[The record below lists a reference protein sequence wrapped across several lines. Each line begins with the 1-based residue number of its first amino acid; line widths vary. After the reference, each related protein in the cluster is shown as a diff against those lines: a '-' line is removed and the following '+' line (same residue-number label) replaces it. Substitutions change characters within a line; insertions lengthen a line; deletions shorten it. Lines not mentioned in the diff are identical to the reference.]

1 MDSTKKGK
9 LIVKGVC
16 LILSFVLWLYVSNV
30 ENPKR
35 TLELKNVEVE
45 ILNEDVL
52 SSSNLCILN
61 DMNFSVDLKLE
72 GKAND
77 IYSVKKSD
85 FNLKVDLSNYALKEG
100 ENNIPVE
107 VIGFPDDIIIKNKSE
122 LTISLNLEEEAK
134 KTVNVKSN
142 VKTTFKDGASSKSIT
157 VSPTSVMVKGP
168 ESLVEKVESVVM
180 EGEISDISKDIS
192 KTFRLIP
199 IDSKGKEI
207 SGVDLSDKIGKVI
220 VSVGNSKQVKV
231 NAVYKGNLPENLIL
245 NGITLSSAYVNIVGE
260 RSVINSISQ
269 INTEYINL
277 ANIKESQYLN
287 VKLELP
293 EGAFLLD
300 GSNTVTAYVEV
311 SKKEDNIKQMI
322 TKKIDGIKVN
332 LTDKV
337 NTALTYEV
345 NNISVEVSG
354 NSKEVN
360 EITSANIE
368 ATTSVS
374 RITEAGEQEVALN
387 VSLKNAGS
395 SVKITSKPEKIK
407 VIAK

>member
-277 ANIKESQYLN
+277 ANIKESQNLN

-293 EGAFLLD
+293 EEHF
-300 GSNTVTAYVEV
+300 Y
-311 SKKEDNIKQMI
+311 
-322 TKKIDGIKVN
+322 
-332 LTDKV
+332 
-337 NTALTYEV
+337 
-345 NNISVEVSG
+345 
-354 NSKEVN
+354 
-360 EITSANIE
+360 
-368 ATTSVS
+368 
-374 RITEAGEQEVALN
+374 
-387 VSLKNAGS
+387 
-395 SVKITSKPEKIK
+395 
-407 VIAK
+407 

>member
-277 ANIKESQYLN
+277 ANIKESQNLN